1 MSKSS
6 PNKEIVNTAK
16 AEYEDV
22 LKKSCY
28 DVDKSFNN
36 HTVKISCS
44 CMNDVLK
51 IIKGQNKKV
60 TSKPSCQTA
69 KYNCRKKIGCPMNRN
84 CHVNENPKKPSWTC
98 RWRMKEVLL

>member
-1 MSKSS
+1 MSKNS

-28 DVDKSFNN
+28 DVDKSFNKN
-36 HTVKISCS
+36 TVKISCS
-44 CMNDVLK
+44 CMIDVLK

-60 TSKPSCQTA
+60 TSKPSSQTP
-69 KYNCRKKIGCPMNRN
+69 KCNCRKKIECPMNRN
-84 CHVNENPKKPSWTC
+84 CHVNENPKDSSWTC